1 MAWMFLLIAG
11 LFEMGFTTFLKLSES
26 FTRFWPTVAFFVL
39 AILSFASLSLSLKS
53 IPLGTA
59 YAVWTGIGAFGTAL
73 IGMAF
78 FGESTNFWRLFFL
91 LCLILSIIGLKAAH
105 QD

>member
-1 MAWMFLLIAG
+1 MAWMYLLVAG
-11 LFEMGFTTFLKLSES
+11 LFEVGFTTFLKLSAN
-26 FTRFWPTVAFFVL
+26 FTRFWPTVAFYAL
-39 AILSFASLSLSLKS
+39 AILSFASLSMSLKS

-73 IGMAF
+73 IGIAF

-91 LCLILSIIGLKAAH
+91 ICLILSIIGLKAAY
-105 QD
+105 QE